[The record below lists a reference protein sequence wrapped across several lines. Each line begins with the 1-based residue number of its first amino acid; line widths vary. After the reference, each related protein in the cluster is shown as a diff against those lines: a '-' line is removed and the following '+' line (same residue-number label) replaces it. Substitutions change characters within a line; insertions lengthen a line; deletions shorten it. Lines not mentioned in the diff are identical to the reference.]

1 MVTIETD
8 PVIIETALVT
18 IKNRHKYNTGPVTI
32 ETDPVTIEANSNT
45 IKTALVTME
54 TDPVII
60 LAALVT
66 IKAVGTKAIA
76 SAPLET
82 PPASEERD
90 YKKCRPERETPP
102 SSMRTGY
109 IKHTHTVSSS
119 VAPTSSTTTDVS
131 QQPSSQR
138 SSHPQPRKDSGQR
151 TENSRFIRNHLTRLL
166 QKQKDPKDVSTRLNA
181 FCVFDLCAVPFLL
194 CITTMGG

>member
-1 MVTIETD
+1 MVTMETD

-66 IKAVGTKAIA
+66 IKATWFNPATGHEVFPWYQTAWEPR
-76 SAPLET
+76 PL
-82 PPASEERD
+82 ANK
-90 YKKCRPERETPP
+90 YKYRLT
-102 SSMRTGY
+102 
-109 IKHTHTVSSS
+109 
-119 VAPTSSTTTDVS
+119 
-131 QQPSSQR
+131 R
-138 SSHPQPRKDSGQR
+138 SSYWPPWSPLRPWEPR
-151 TENSRFIRNHLTRLL
+151 
-166 QKQKDPKDVSTRLNA
+166 P
-181 FCVFDLCAVPFLL
+181 
-194 CITTMGG
+194 